1 METNFAST
9 AGLIPMALSL
19 IGVLAALHYL
29 KGMADFSTA
38 IKFIFFGFLFILL
51 SKILVLA
58 VGSIS
63 TEYYYFG
70 SLLLHLWSAIFLTA
84 GAFGIKGSK
93 FFSRTIVI
101 FSCLLAAVWS
111 WYVVI
116 ITRDGSSMTFSL
128 AASVA
133 GYGFLAA
140 SLWRRKTLRNSLGFV
155 ITGWFSVFLA
165 LYNLLTLMSWGQS
178 LLSTAF
184 ETFLYIAIMCGWV
197 LISNNL
203 MAHQFD

>member
-63 TEYYYFG
+63 TEY
-70 SLLLHLWSAIFLTA
+70 
-84 GAFGIKGSK
+84 
-93 FFSRTIVI
+93 
-101 FSCLLAAVWS
+101 
-111 WYVVI
+111 
-116 ITRDGSSMTFSL
+116 
-128 AASVA
+128 
-133 GYGFLAA
+133 
-140 SLWRRKTLRNSLGFV
+140 
-155 ITGWFSVFLA
+155 
-165 LYNLLTLMSWGQS
+165 
-178 LLSTAF
+178 
-184 ETFLYIAIMCGWV
+184 
-197 LISNNL
+197 
-203 MAHQFD
+203 